1 MTHLPIL
8 DDINKEYS
16 AVIYGAQRYTVTKTG
31 AALPDIKVSQAS
43 CSPVLF
49 CNGGRCDRTSRL
61 RP

>member
-43 CSPVLF
+43 CSPV
-49 CNGGRCDRTSRL
+49 
-61 RP
+61 